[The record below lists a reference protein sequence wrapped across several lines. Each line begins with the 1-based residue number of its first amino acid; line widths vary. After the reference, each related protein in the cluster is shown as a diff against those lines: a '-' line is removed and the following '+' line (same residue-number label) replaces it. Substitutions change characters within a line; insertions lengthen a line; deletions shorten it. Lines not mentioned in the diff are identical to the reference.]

1 VKAHCLLTG
10 GTGFLGSRLA
20 PRLVAAGYRLHVL
33 ARTRP
38 SGGPL
43 AELDATWHGGDLRD
57 RAAVGRALARAR
69 EECGGGPL
77 DVLHCGAVIS
87 YRSADLGLQRAVNVQ
102 GTRNVVDAARRR
114 GVRRLL
120 HVSSVVTV
128 GHARGQEV
136 LDESA
141 CFNGAS
147 LHVDY
152 VDTKRAAEEYALSA
166 GGDLEVVVVNP
177 SAIFGLAGPRS
188 NSAYFLRRAA
198 AGAVR
203 VAPPGTVG
211 VVGVEDVADG
221 TLAALLR
228 GRPGARY
235 LLSESSLPLRELLAL
250 VAEECGVQGP
260 RFTVPVSA
268 WTALGVGARLVE
280 LAHPLERLTPQSV
293 RMLGAHFR
301 IRADRAREELGWKPR
316 AIREVLGETLD
327 ALGLRPNPTDQRLR
341 AASRPS

>member
-1 VKAHCLLTG
+1 MSAHCLLTG

-20 PRLVAAGYRLHVL
+20 PRLVAAGYRLHLL
-33 ARTRP
+33 ARSRP
-38 SGGPL
+38 QSGPL
-43 AELDATWHGGDLRD
+43 AELDATWHSGDLRD
-57 RAAVGRALARAR
+57 RAEVGRALARAR
-69 EECGGGPL
+69 EECGSAPL

-87 YRSADLGLQRAVNVQ
+87 YRSADRGLQRAVNVL
-102 GTRNVVDAARRR
+102 GTRNVVDAAKRR

-128 GHARGQEV
+128 GHSRGGEV
-136 LDESA
+136 LDEGA
-141 CFNGAS
+141 RYNGES
-147 LHVDY
+147 LRVDY
-152 VDTKRAAEEYALSA
+152 VDTKRAAEQYALAA
-166 GGDLEVVVVNP
+166 GDELEVVVVNP

-203 VAPPGTVG
+203 IAPPGTVG

-221 TLAALLR
+221 TLAALER

-235 LLSESSLPLRELLAL
+235 LLSESSLALRELLAL
-250 VAEECGVQGP
+250 VAQECGVRGP
-260 RFTVPVSA
+260 RVTVPAPA
-268 WTALGVGARLVE
+268 WAALGAGARLVE
-280 LAHPLERLTPQSV
+280 VAQPLERLTPQSV

-327 ALGLRPNPTDQRLR
+327 ALGLRPTPPDERL
-341 AASRPS
+341 